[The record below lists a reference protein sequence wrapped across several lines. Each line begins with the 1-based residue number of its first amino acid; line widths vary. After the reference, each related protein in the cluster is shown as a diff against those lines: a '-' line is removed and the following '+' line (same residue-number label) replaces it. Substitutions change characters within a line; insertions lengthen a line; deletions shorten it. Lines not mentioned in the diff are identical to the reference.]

1 MFVFF
6 FVNIKQN
13 LVVEEV
19 LGYYYLGNYLNGLIM
34 DGNE

>member
-1 MFVFF
+1 MLAFL

-13 LVVEEV
+13 SAVKEA
-19 LGYYYLGNYLNGLIM
+19 LGHHYLGNYLNGLIM